1 MITEDDIVTVSELRK
16 NTLAV
21 FKRMNKSGK
30 PLTIFS
36 DSKPVGVIMSIPK
49 YAELQMEY
57 ESVVNPQDLIREMN
71 RLKKVDKTLRKT
83 K

>member
-21 FKRMNKSGK
+21 FKKMNKSKK
-30 PLTIFS
+30 PLLIFS
-36 DSKPVGVIMSIPK
+36 DSKPVGVIMSITK

-57 ESVVNPQDLIREMN
+57 ESVVNPQDWIKETN
-71 RLKKVDKTLRKT
+71 RLKKKGHSL
-83 K
+83 